1 MGDTNNSSSIGSW
14 LKKALYNPS
23 AEGTVPTTPTQPVNT
38 PQPVRRTTTP
48 TQTQTRVIPTPAPII
63 DDGELDTQ
71 YINHL
76 SDFMEKNNQPGP
88 DYLEFARSLDEMIS
102 EMEGASEEKIFKMTY
117 KVGYRQSLPVTK
129 LVESAGIYISLFN
142 QHKKEFS
149 GYLDSENQK
158 IIGSKV
164 NENNTL
170 TKVNSDSLKKIEE
183 LKAQIITLETTVQT
197 NSVRMEEN
205 NTIIDTE
212 TVNLENR
219 KFKFENAFSFVVG
232 KINGD
237 IQKIGTFLTEFK

>member
-1 MGDTNNSSSIGSW
+1 MGDVNNSSGIGGW
-14 LKKALYNPS
+14 LKKALYNPTDVQNPI
-23 AEGTVPTTPTQPVNT
+23 AQTP
-38 PQPVRRTTTP
+38 
-48 TQTQTRVIPTPAPII
+48 IPTPIPKRMPIPKVVVQQQPQVQQVQI

-76 SDFMEKNNQPGP
+76 SDFMEKNNQAGP

-117 KVGYRQSLPVTK
+117 KVGYRQNLPVTK

-142 QHKKEFS
+142 LHKKEFS

-158 IIGSKV
+158 IVGSKV

-170 TKVNSDSLKKIEE
+170 TKTNTDSLKKIEE
-183 LKAQIITLETTVQT
+183 LKSQIQSLETTVQT
-197 NSVRMEEN
+197 NSVRIEEN

-212 TVNLENR
+212 TANLENR
-219 KFKFENAFSFVVG
+219 KFKFEKAFSFVVG
-232 KINGD
+232 KINDD
-237 IQKIGTFLTEFK
+237 IQKIGIFLAEFK